1 MQKAVLNVTVY
12 DTEFEVIGVWE
23 NGEWDDPSTMPED
36 YDQASE
42 AWFAAEGASIGGVDV
57 WEMANTFTQ
66 MDRFGNVLSMAEILE
81 KKAREKLLE
90 QEKLV

>member
-1 MQKAVLNVTVY
+1 MTQTTITVTIC
-12 DTEFEVIGVWE
+12 DTEVEVTGTWE

-57 WEMANTFTQ
+57 WEVANTFTQ
-66 MDRFGNVLSMAEILE
+66 MDRFGNVLSMTEILE